1 MRHPEIDIRIVAAAD
16 AAVLDRVD
24 DDVFDHP
31 VQPALVAAFL
41 TNPANLLA
49 VALAAGVVVG
59 MASGIAYVHPDKP
72 LQLFVN
78 EVGVSGL
85 FHRRGV
91 GARLVRALLEHGRD
105 LGCTEAWVATEDDN
119 RAARA
124 LYESVGGVEQAERA
138 VVFEFALADAQV
150 TESESGR

>member
-1 MRHPEIDIRIVAAAD
+1 MTNPEIAIRIVTAAD
-16 AAVLDRVD
+16 ADLLERVD

-31 VQPALVAAFL
+31 VQPALLAAFL
-41 TNPANLLA
+41 AQPSNVLA
-49 VALAAGVVVG
+49 VALADDVVVG

-78 EVGVSGL
+78 EVGVSSR
-85 FHRRGV
+85 FQRRGI
-91 GARLVRALLEHGRD
+91 GTRLLGALLEHARA

-124 LYESVGGVEQAERA
+124 LYGAVGGVEQAERA
-138 VVFEFALADAQV
+138 VVFEFALAGAGA
-150 TESESGR
+150 S